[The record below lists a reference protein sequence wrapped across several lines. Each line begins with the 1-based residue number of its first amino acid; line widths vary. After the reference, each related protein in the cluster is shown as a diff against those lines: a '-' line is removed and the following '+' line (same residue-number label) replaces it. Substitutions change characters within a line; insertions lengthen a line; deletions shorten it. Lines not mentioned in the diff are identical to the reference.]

1 MSNNGPCINC
11 GEPTE
16 NTEHVCTDCTAG
28 ARARLR
34 VRELTN
40 DQLLAR
46 PVGGDQRSD
55 HASHDAWSNY
65 ALAAELGV
73 SEATVRR
80 ARLVELADRGL
91 IALDEI
97 PEAKPHLAQALGRE
111 EWNTP
116 EALLLVAREAMDGID
131 LDPASNSIAQS
142 RVRAREFYTKEE
154 DGLTQPWRGR
164 IYLNPPYTSGL
175 VDKFADKLI
184 AEYVAGNVTEAVWL
198 TNNSADTG
206 WFHRLAEQAA
216 VVVFLRG
223 RVKFWKVGEDDEEL
237 QGSPL
242 QGQVLMYLG
251 PNARRF
257 VTACAGQEETNGYA
271 STHWNG

>member
-28 ARARLR
+28 ARLRLHLKGLSDD
-34 VRELTN
+34 ELMEK
-40 DQLLAR
+40 
-46 PVGGDQRSD
+46 PVGGRPSQT
-55 HASHDAWSNY
+55 AAPAAVSNR
-65 ALAAELGV
+65 ALAEEFDV
-73 SEATVRR
+73 NERTVRR
-80 ARLVELADRGL
+80 YKLTELADRGL
-91 IALDEI
+91 ITLDEI
-97 PEAKPHLAQALGRE
+97 PEAKPHLAQARGQE

-116 EALLLVAREAMDGID
+116 DALLLVAREAMDGID

-175 VDKFADKLI
+175 VGKFADKLI

-198 TNNSADTG
+198 TNNSTDTG

-216 VVVFLRG
+216 VMVFLRG
-223 RVKFWKVGEDDEEL
+223 RVKFWKVGEDGEEL

-271 STHWNG
+271 STHWSG